1 MEYFPSDIRF
11 QYIRHSTELPVF
23 PYILGNSMDLKYL
36 EHFLFGILLC
46 RKLIDPILL
55 GGFILD
61 SIDSYGP
68 ERRLHYQ

>member
-23 PYILGNSMDLKYL
+23 PNILGDSMDLKYL
-36 EHFLFGILLC
+36 EYFLFSFLL
-46 RKLIDPILL
+46 RGKLIDPLL
-55 GGFILD
+55 LSGFILD